1 MLQPQAIRTAR
12 APAEAPAG
20 ERFSKWEPVAGLPSG
35 PSRLVELRDGAD
47 GLVLTIAFDQPV
59 PRGLLVQFGAPLAHR
74 RSSFEVFVRMW
85 RLEIPDPLYV
95 VENSRWIEWLH
106 RESDGQYASASLAHY
121 VITTSRD
128 FIEVLTMDV
137 PMVEW
142 R

>member
-1 MLQPQAIRTAR
+1 MAAMDERYRKWSPVPDLPQGA
-12 APAEAPAG
+12 
-20 ERFSKWEPVAGLPSG
+20 
-35 PSRLVELRDGAD
+35 SRLVELRDDAQ
-47 GLVLTIAFDQPV
+47 GLNIRFAYDKRPEHE
-59 PRGLLVQFGAPLAHR
+59 LVFVFHQALAHR